1 MKILL
6 NNNDLNKAL
15 IRVNNLGFVPT
26 MGSLHKGHISLINRS
41 KKDSNKTL
49 VSIFVNPTQ
58 FNNKKDFKRYP
69 RNIKNDLSKL
79 RKLYVDFVYIP
90 TKSEV
95 YNFKRKKKIKIKN
108 KDNVLCA
115 KFRKGHFEGVID
127 VMDRLTKLI
136 KPDKIFMGEKDFQ
149 QIYLIKKY
157 INKKYKNRI
166 VTCKTIRDK
175 NQLALSSRNKLLSKK
190 SLILA
195 SKYIKEIKILKK
207 NFLVKNININNFLKS
222 KKYVFE
228 KLFKIKIDYLE
239 LRTKKNLKKTNI
251 KKDSKIFTAF
261 YVNKVRLIDNF

>member
-1 MKILL
+1 MYIYLPNQKFTIL
-6 NNNDLNKAL
+6 
-15 IRVNNLGFVPT
+15 R
-26 MGSLHKGHISLINRS
+26 
-41 KKDSNKTL
+41 
-49 VSIFVNPTQ
+49 
-58 FNNKKDFKRYP
+58 
-69 RNIKNDLSKL
+69 
-79 RKLYVDFVYIP
+79 
-90 TKSEV
+90 E
-95 YNFKRKKKIKIKN
+95 KKIKIKN

-136 KPDKIFMGEKDFQ
+136 KPNKIFMGEKDFQ

-195 SKYIKEIKILKK
+195 SKFIKEIKILKK
-207 NFLVKNININNFLKS
+207 KFLVKNININNFLKS

-228 KLFKIKIDYLE
+228 KLFKIKIEYLE
-239 LRTKKNLKKTNI
+239 LRTKKNLKKQI
-251 KKDSKIFTAF
+251 
-261 YVNKVRLIDNF
+261 

>member
-41 KKDSNKTL
+41 KKDTNKTL

-79 RKLYVDFVYIP
+79 KKLYIDFVYIP

-95 YNFKRKKKIKIKN
+95 YNLKRKKKINIKN

-136 KPDKIFMGEKDFQ
+136 KPKKIFMGEKDFQ

-166 VTCKTIRDK
+166 ITCKTIRDK
-175 NQLALSSRNKLLSKK
+175 NQLAFSSRNKLLSKK

-195 SKYIKEIKILKK
+195 SKFIKEIKILKK
-207 NFLVKNININNFLKS
+207 KISIMNININNFLKN
-222 KKYVFE
+222 KKYIFE

-239 LRTKKNLKKTNI
+239 LRTKKK
-251 KKDSKIFTAF
+251 S
-261 YVNKVRLIDNF
+261 